1 MSVRLDHIGH
11 VVHDIDDARKLY
23 ETALGLVPSLVMS
36 HPITGAQMI
45 FYPYAGIEI
54 ELIQPGDMP
63 EDVARQCLDRRGEG
77 FFHLSL
83 VPDDYDAE
91 IGTWRARGFTVAE
104 FAIEEPRGPIRLAF
118 LQPEEVHGLWIEFID
133 TSKLCAQS

>member
-11 VVHDIDDARKLY
+11 VVHDIDDARNLY
-23 ETALGLVPSLVMS
+23 ETALGLVPSLVMN
-36 HPITGAQMI
+36 HPITGALMI

-63 EDVARQCLDRRGEG
+63 EDVARQCLNRRGEG

-91 IGTWRARGFTVAE
+91 IGTWRSKGFTVTE

-118 LQPEEVHGLWIEFID
+118 LKPEEVHGLWIEFID
-133 TSKLCAQS
+133 TSKLCTQS